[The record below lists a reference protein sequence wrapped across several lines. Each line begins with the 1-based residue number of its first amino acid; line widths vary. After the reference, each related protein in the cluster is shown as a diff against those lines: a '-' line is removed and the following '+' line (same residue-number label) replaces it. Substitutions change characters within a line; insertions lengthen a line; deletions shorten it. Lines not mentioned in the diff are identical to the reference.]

1 MKFSVGCL
9 VLSWL
14 SSWLCQDIL
23 WLLIRYFLTKTVLSL
38 RQLRTHN
45 NHLSPNFNSV
55 WQTIPEMVFLR
66 ALILFLVL
74 QDCTE
79 IGFTAPS
86 GLLKSLLTNLISEDN
101 SLLTNLI
108 EEDNPMKLFGS
119 LGTNRKLS
127 MTLLLIENS
136 KSWKKMGTKY
146 FQSWTWIYRPVHL
159 FLDLGSLHLIQSL

>member
-1 MKFSVGCL
+1 MF
-9 VLSWL
+9 WL
-14 SSWLCQDIL
+14 FNFITN
-23 WLLIRYFLTKTVLSL
+23 LTKTLKSLS
-38 RQLRTHN
+38 QLRTHN
-45 NHLSPNFNSV
+45 NHLIPNFNSV
-55 WQTIPEMVFLR
+55 WQTIPKMVFLR

-79 IGFTAPS
+79 MGFTAPS
-86 GLLKSLLTNLISEDN
+86 GLLKSLLTNLIEEDN

-136 KSWKKMGTKY
+136 KS
-146 FQSWTWIYRPVHL
+146 
-159 FLDLGSLHLIQSL
+159 

>member
-1 MKFSVGCL
+1 
-9 VLSWL
+9 
-14 SSWLCQDIL
+14 
-23 WLLIRYFLTKTVLSL
+23 
-38 RQLRTHN
+38 
-45 NHLSPNFNSV
+45 
-55 WQTIPEMVFLR
+55 MVFLR

-79 IGFTAPS
+79 MGFTAPS
-86 GLLKSLLTNLISEDN
+86 GLLKSLLTNLIEEDN

-136 KSWKKMGTKY
+136 VNSKS
-146 FQSWTWIYRPVHL
+146 
-159 FLDLGSLHLIQSL
+159 

>member
-1 MKFSVGCL
+1 
-9 VLSWL
+9 
-14 SSWLCQDIL
+14 
-23 WLLIRYFLTKTVLSL
+23 
-38 RQLRTHN
+38 
-45 NHLSPNFNSV
+45 
-55 WQTIPEMVFLR
+55 MVFLR

-119 LGTNRKLS
+119 LGTSRKLS
-127 MTLLLIENS
+127 MTLLLIEKS
-136 KSWKKMGTKY
+136 KSLKKWGQNIFK
-146 FQSWTWIYRPVHL
+146 VEL
-159 FLDLGSLHLIQSL
+159 KLISFIFPCFELIMVSKNIH